1 MIDNTSIQKWLE
13 SCPSAVVA
21 RVITDVEDVR
31 SLAISSELYPSDTM
45 VVVSVESLSTLHK
58 RMSDKLLYRTN
69 LLSDALD
76 LIEEQCLHIESPLL
90 PEGEALI
97 STIRKEINK
106 NAK

>member
-1 MIDNTSIQKWLE
+1 MTIEKWLE
-13 SCPSAVVA
+13 SCPAAVIA
-21 RVITDVEDVR
+21 RVITDVEDIR
-31 SLAISSELYPSDTM
+31 SLAISSELYPSDTL
-45 VVVSVESLSTLHK
+45 VLVSVESLSTLHK
-58 RMSDKLLYRTN
+58 RMSDKLSSYRTN

-97 STIRKEINK
+97 SAIRKEINK